1 VSTDTRLAGILQRIP
16 AAVPDA
22 EKRVIAGALADVQ
35 AKVAAALSLYVQ
47 GEGAA
52 AAQLLGDI
60 NTVGVLASFG
70 AAAEAINSAVGDD
83 PTRGYAALATLQE
96 RAAEFAAVSQELI
109 GDTPSE

>member
-1 VSTDTRLAGILQRIP
+1 LAGILERIP

-35 AKVAAALSLYVQ
+35 AKVAAAMSLYVQ
-47 GEGAA
+47 GEGTA

-60 NTVGVLASFG
+60 NTVGVLAAFG

-83 PTRGYAALATLQE
+83 AGRGWAALTTLQE
-96 RAAEFAAVSQELI
+96 RSAEFSAVSEELI
-109 GDTPSE
+109 GTRRAD